1 MFLSSLVTDNITEL
15 LVKIIEFTQA
25 RQKLLAHNINNS
37 AKPGFVPLDLG
48 VDELAELLNQALNE
62 HVRTG
67 RLLLRDTENVKFGT
81 NGNFELKPV
90 VDDYAKQLL
99 KEDVEQYLVLQIDKL
114 LENSLNQRLAAE
126 LLRRKHR
133 MVSIFE

>member
-1 MFLSSLVTDNITEL
+1 MVTDNITEL

-67 RLLLRDTENVKFGT
+67 RLLLRDTENVKFGI
-81 NGNFELKPV
+81 NGNFKLKPV

-99 KEDVEQYLVLQIDKL
+99 KEDVEQYLVLQTDKL

>member
-67 RLLLRDTENVKFGT
+67 RLLLRDTENVKFGI
-81 NGNFELKPV
+81 NGNFKLKPV

-99 KEDVEQYLVLQIDKL
+99 KEDVEQYLVLQTDKL